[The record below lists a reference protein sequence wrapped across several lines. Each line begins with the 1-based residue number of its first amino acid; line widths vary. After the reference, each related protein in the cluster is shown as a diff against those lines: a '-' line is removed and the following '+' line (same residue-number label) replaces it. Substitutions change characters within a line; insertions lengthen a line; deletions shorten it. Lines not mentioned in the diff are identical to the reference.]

1 VKSICSK
8 HVHILRVP
16 QFRLYGTWSTVY
28 VLNTTTNAAAA
39 AAAFVAVATFQ
50 DFELSLSS

>member
-39 AAAFVAVATFQ
+39 AFVAVATFQ